1 MDEMIVYAPLGML
14 GYGFPIHS
22 LENAMKRNIQAMAMD
37 AGSTDPGPYFLGAGV
52 SFTAKEMVK
61 RDLGLILPAA
71 RSKGVP
77 LIIGSAGGAGGNIH
91 LKWTLDILRDI
102 AVQKGLHFKLATI
115 SGEVE
120 KGYVKD
126 KLARG
131 LIFDFELGKPLNAE
145 EVDRSV
151 RIVAQMGVE
160 PIIRALDE
168 GAEVILAG
176 RAFDAALVAAVPI
189 RAGFDPGLAL
199 HMGKI
204 LECGAL
210 VALPRESDGM
220 LGILQKD
227 HFLVEPAD
235 PYKRCTVETVAA
247 HSLYEK
253 SDPVYLDMPGGRLD
267 LSNTRFERWDNRMVR
282 VSGSRFLKR
291 EKYFLKLEG
300 ARRVGFRT
308 VCIAGA
314 RDPILLLH
322 LDEVVDTVKTK
333 IKRDLQGVFP
343 NEDYQ
348 ILYHLYGRDG
358 VMGALEPQKKVLGHE
373 VGVVIEVVARTRKI
387 ANTIAALAR
396 SATLHTGY
404 EGRKATAGN
413 LAFLFSP
420 AEFPAPE
427 VYAFNVY
434 HLMEVDDP
442 CEMFSMQIEDL

>member
-52 SFTAKEMVK
+52 SFTAKEMV
-61 RDLGLILPAA
+61 
-71 RSKGVP
+71 
-77 LIIGSAGGAGGNIH
+77 
-91 LKWTLDILRDI
+91 
-102 AVQKGLHFKLATI
+102 
-115 SGEVE
+115 
-120 KGYVKD
+120 
-126 KLARG
+126 
-131 LIFDFELGKPLNAE
+131 
-145 EVDRSV
+145 
-151 RIVAQMGVE
+151 
-160 PIIRALDE
+160 
-168 GAEVILAG
+168 
-176 RAFDAALVAAVPI
+176 
-189 RAGFDPGLAL
+189 
-199 HMGKI
+199 
-204 LECGAL
+204 
-210 VALPRESDGM
+210 
-220 LGILQKD
+220 
-227 HFLVEPAD
+227 
-235 PYKRCTVETVAA
+235 
-247 HSLYEK
+247 
-253 SDPVYLDMPGGRLD
+253 
-267 LSNTRFERWDNRMVR
+267 
-282 VSGSRFLKR
+282 
-291 EKYFLKLEG
+291 
-300 ARRVGFRT
+300 
-308 VCIAGA
+308 
-314 RDPILLLH
+314 
-322 LDEVVDTVKTK
+322 
-333 IKRDLQGVFP
+333 KRDLQGVFP